1 MEFGIY
7 DILYLIGSLGFF
19 IYGMKIMSEGIQ
31 KFAGN
36 KMRSLLSKMT
46 NNKFAGI
53 FTGFLTTS
61 IIQSSSATTVMVVS
75 FVNAGLLTLKQAIGV
90 IMGANIGTTIT
101 AFLVLGLGFG
111 KVSLGTY
118 AIPIIAF
125 GLPLLFSKKDKL
137 RSFGDFLIGFALLFM
152 GLDALKNAVPDI
164 DGGIYH
170 LIEPLTGYG
179 IFSVILFVLIG
190 TLVTVIVQSSSAA
203 MALTLV
209 LCTKGLP
216 FEFAAAIVLGEN
228 IGTTITAN
236 LAALIGNIHA
246 KRAAVAHLMFNVFGV
261 LWMLVLFYFVIDTIE
276 ILMVNNDLMLPLD
289 KSSPE
294 KLAYSKTQWSLATF
308 HLIFNIANTSLLLW
322 FIPFIQRSV
331 IKLIP
336 IKDEDDEHFQLKFIG
351 TNALTNEFSLLEA
364 QKEMMKFGKITAKMN
379 GFIKSLLVETDSKK
393 SSKLIAKIQKYE
405 EITDR
410 VETEVAEYLSKVSEG
425 ELSESASVQI
435 RGMMSIAGDLENIG
449 DIYFQ
454 MSKTIDKKIQ
464 EKIYLIPEQR
474 NNLLKMLDMVNN
486 AFNIMNTNLEKG
498 ANNIIIE
505 DAYDMENK
513 INSYRDKLRNNHLKS
528 IEKNEYS
535 VKSGLIYS
543 DLFFNCEK
551 IGDHIINVN
560 EGLKGEI

>member
-164 DGGIYH
+164 DGGIYQI
-170 LIEPLTGYG
+170 IEPLTGYG
-179 IFSVILFVLIG
+179 IFSVVIFVLIG

-276 ILMVNNDLMLPLD
+276 ALMVNNDLMLPID
-289 KSSPE
+289 QSSPE

-308 HLIFNIANTSLLLW
+308 HLVFNIANTSLLLW
-322 FIPFIQRSV
+322 FIPFIQRTV

-336 IKDEDDEHFQLKFIG
+336 LKDEDDEHFQLKFIG

-364 QKEMMKFGKITAKMN
+364 QKEMMKFGKITSKMN

-393 SSKLIAKIQKYE
+393 SNRLITKIQKYE

-425 ELSESASVQI
+425 ELSESASVKI
-435 RGMMSIAGDLENIG
+435 RSMMSIAGDLENIG

-474 NNLLKMLDMVNN
+474 NNLLKMLNKVEK
-486 AFNIMNTNLEKG
+486 AFDIMNANLEKG
-498 ANNIIIE
+498 SSNIEID
-505 DAYDMENK
+505 DAYEIEKN
-513 INSYRDKLRNNHLKS
+513 INSFRDKLRNSHLKS
-528 IEKNEYS
+528 IEKNEYG

>member
-1 MEFGIY
+1 M
-7 DILYLIGSLGFF
+7 
-19 IYGMKIMSEGIQ
+19 
-31 KFAGN
+31 
-36 KMRSLLSKMT
+36 
-46 NNKFAGI
+46 
-53 FTGFLTTS
+53 
-61 IIQSSSATTVMVVS
+61 
-75 FVNAGLLTLKQAIGV
+75 
-90 IMGANIGTTIT
+90 
-101 AFLVLGLGFG
+101 
-111 KVSLGTY
+111 
-118 AIPIIAF
+118 
-125 GLPLLFSKKDKL
+125 
-137 RSFGDFLIGFALLFM
+137 
-152 GLDALKNAVPDI
+152 
-164 DGGIYH
+164 
-170 LIEPLTGYG
+170 
-179 IFSVILFVLIG
+179 
-190 TLVTVIVQSSSAA
+190 
-203 MALTLV
+203 
-209 LCTKGLP
+209 
-216 FEFAAAIVLGEN
+216 
-228 IGTTITAN
+228 
-236 LAALIGNIHA
+236 
-246 KRAAVAHLMFNVFGV
+246 
-261 LWMLVLFYFVIDTIE
+261 
-276 ILMVNNDLMLPLD
+276 
-289 KSSPE
+289 
-294 KLAYSKTQWSLATF
+294 
-308 HLIFNIANTSLLLW
+308 
-322 FIPFIQRSV
+322 
-331 IKLIP
+331 
-336 IKDEDDEHFQLKFIG
+336 
-351 TNALTNEFSLLEA
+351 
-364 QKEMMKFGKITAKMN
+364 MMKFGKITAKMN